1 MTRLALAVALALV
14 LWALVEPWQAGA
26 AAVPAM
32 VLLAGLGALRAY
44 GAARG
49 RKRRNTLAGLRKM
62 TPSAFER
69 AVAAWFARDGWI
81 VEHRGRSGDRGID
94 VMAFRGGESIAVQCK
109 RYGERGTVSPAQLR
123 ELYGAAVAAGA
134 TRALLITTG
143 RVSRAAAEWAGAL
156 GTAPAR
162 LDVIA
167 GEEVEAIATGR
178 VRIAC
183 GQERI

>member
-1 MTRLALAVALALV
+1 MTRFALAAALALV
-14 LWALVEPWQAGA
+14 LWALVEPAQARVGA
-26 AAVPAM
+26 VAAI
-32 VLLAGLGALRAY
+32 VLSAGVGALRVYA
-44 GAARG
+44 AARR
-49 RKRRNTLAGLRKM
+49 RKRFNTLAGLRKM
-62 TPSAFER
+62 APGAFER

-94 VMAFRGGESIAVQCK
+94 VMAFRGAEVVAVQCK

>member
-1 MTRLALAVALALV
+1 
-14 LWALVEPWQAGA
+14 
-26 AAVPAM
+26 
-32 VLLAGLGALRAY
+32 
-44 GAARG
+44 
-49 RKRRNTLAGLRKM
+49 M

-143 RVSRAAAEWAGAL
+143 RVSHAATEWAETLKG
-156 GTAPAR
+156 APAR

-167 GEEVEAIATGR
+167 GEAVEAIAAGR
-178 VRIAC
+178 LKITR
-183 GQERI
+183 GQEGM